1 MAGFDNPH
9 AWRGQRVAV
18 LLLVSQKL
26 IIILAVQ
33 SALVLGIGGVA
44 LGMSAHEPAPAPHKK
59 SKKKPPPPAESE
71 EEDETAAHEE
81 EAPKKAK
88 HKPAHAEAEPDEP
101 KGHAA
106 SAEKHETHAAE
117 PEHPAPPAKSAKHPA
132 EPEHPAPPAKG
143 AKHPEPEHGE
153 PPKLAAGPKDS
164 LEAFA
169 WLDEGNTRWT
179 QGHVK
184 SRDLVAVRERL
195 AARFEP
201 WAMVVS
207 CGDGRAVPEAVF
219 DAGPGSV
226 VSVSTPSLEPSASF
240 LTMIER
246 PLKQFSPKVVV
257 ILGHAGCGKGD
268 PGAMV
273 TRLAEKVMS
282 GKLARKRLEASE
294 LLVLRATYDLSSGRV
309 RWLDSEESDGHAQS
323 AAAVPSG
330 HH

>member
-1 MAGFDNPH
+1 M
-9 AWRGQRVAV
+9 
-18 LLLVSQKL
+18 SQKL

-33 SALVLGIGGVA
+33 SALVVGIGGVA
-44 LGMSAHEPAPAPHKK
+44 LGMSAHEPAPAAHKK
-59 SKKKPPPPAESE
+59 SKKKPPPPVAEADE
-71 EEDETAAHEE
+71 GDDEAPAED

-88 HKPAHAEAEPDEP
+88 HKPAHPDAEAHAEAGP
-101 KGHAA
+101 KGH
-106 SAEKHETHAAE
+106 HEDPPSKGEQHATE
-117 PEHPAPPAKSAKHPA
+117 PEHPAPVKGAKPSAEPEAPAKSAKHPA
-132 EPEHPAPPAKG
+132 EPEHA
-143 AKHPEPEHGE
+143 E
-153 PPKLAAGPKDS
+153 PPKLAGGPKDP

-184 SRDLVAVRERL
+184 SRDLVALRERL

-226 VSVSTPSLEPSASF
+226 VTVSTPSLEPTAP
-240 LTMIER
+240 LLATLER

-257 ILGHAGCGKGD
+257 VLGHAGCGKGD
-268 PGAMV
+268 PAALV
-273 TRLAEKVMS
+273 TRLSEKVMA

-309 RWLDSEESDGHAQS
+309 RWLDSEESDGRAQ